1 MDYSFINDL
10 NNAAPQNQSFSLIP
24 AGSTIKASV
33 CIKPGG
39 HGPGGWF
46 TQSRSSDAVYLNVDF
61 TVVEGEYV
69 GRIVHQMVGIQGTK
83 RNEKGEDIWG
93 LMGRSMLRAII
104 ESAYNILPSDTS
116 EEANQK
122 RTLQDISGIN
132 TLICAAKVGVDVD
145 STGAHP
151 SRNKIINIITPES
164 SQYKTIMGQASIASP
179 TANTADLPEWL
190 NQ

>member
-1 MDYSFINDL
+1 
-10 NNAAPQNQSFSLIP
+10 
-24 AGSTIKASV
+24 
-33 CIKPGG
+33 
-39 HGPGGWF
+39 
-46 TQSRSSDAVYLNVDF
+46 
-61 TVVEGEYV
+61 VVEGEYV

-164 SQYKTIMGQASIASP
+164 SQYKTIMGQSTSVP
-179 TANTADLPEWL
+179 NTNSNDLPEWL

>member
-24 AGSTIKASV
+24 AGTLIKASV

-61 TVVEGEYV
+61 TVVEGEYS

-83 RNEKGEDIWG
+83 RNDKGEDIWG
-93 LMGRSMLRAII
+93 QMGRSMLRALV
-104 ESAYNILPSDTS
+104 ESAYNIMPNDNSD
-116 EEANQK
+116 EANIK

-132 TLICAAKVGVDVD
+132 TLVCAAKVGVDVD

-151 SRNKIINIITPES
+151 NRNKIVNIITPES
-164 SQYKTIMGQASIASP
+164 AQYKTIMGQASVA
-179 TANTADLPEWL
+179 TATTNTADLPEWL